1 MSKRVKVGKVVGVH
15 GLKGE
20 IKIASFSD
28 LSDLIDIFE
37 DSPDS
42 DFFLVRS
49 GKKPFEKV
57 LSLESFRKHQSTLLV
72 KFKGVDSRDDSE
84 ALKGA
89 ELEVSR
95 KLLPKLENGEFYLF
109 DLLGLEVREGEETLG
124 KLEDIVNAGAS
135 DVYVIGGG
143 DRGEIM
149 LPANTDT
156 ILEINVDKG
165 FIRVAIPEGLLEE
178 PDS

>member
-1 MSKRVKVGKVVGVH
+1 MSKRIKVGKVVGVH

-20 IKIASFSD
+20 LKIASFSD

-57 LSLESFRKHQSTLLV
+57 LSLESFRKHKSTLLV
-72 KFKGVDSRDDSE
+72 KFKDIDSRDDSE

-89 ELEVSR
+89 ELEVLR
-95 KLLPKLENGEFYLF
+95 ELLPKLESGEFYLF
-109 DLLGLEVREGEETLG
+109 DLLGLEVREGSEVLG
-124 KLEDIVNAGAS
+124 NLKDIVNAGAS
-135 DVYVIGGG
+135 DVYVIDGG
-143 DRGEIM
+143 DKGEVI
-149 LPANTDT
+149 LPASEET
-156 ILEINVDKG
+156 IIEINIDKG

-178 PDS
+178 D